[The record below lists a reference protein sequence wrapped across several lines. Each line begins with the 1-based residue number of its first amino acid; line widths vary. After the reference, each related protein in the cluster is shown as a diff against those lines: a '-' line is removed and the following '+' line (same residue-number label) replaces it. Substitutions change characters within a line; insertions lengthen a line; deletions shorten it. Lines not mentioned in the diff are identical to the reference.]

1 MSTHKNGTTATNM
14 ILLKEIEPEIKAL
27 ILLDNPVLTEESTID
42 FSKVMDYRLT
52 YIKNKI
58 KSDSD
63 EIAAIN
69 QTVIDSIQSGEPITE
84 NINNNLDEQLSFGQ
98 KTADAIA
105 KFGGSWPFIFTFIGV
120 LIVWIGI
127 NSVALFSKHFDP
139 YPFILLNL
147 LLSCLAAIQAPVIMM
162 SQNRQGERD
171 RKQTTNDYQT
181 NLKSEIEIRLLHQK
195 IDHLLNNEW
204 QHLVEIQSTQLALLE
219 ELQKQI
225 EQLKAEKR

>member
-1 MSTHKNGTTATNM
+1 MSTHRDGTTATNM

-27 ILLDNPVLTEESTID
+27 ILLDNPGLTEESTID
-42 FSKVMDYRLT
+42 FSQVMDYRLT

-225 EQLKAEKR
+225 EQLKTEKR